1 MLRNFLLRLI
11 INAVALAATAAVLPG
26 IHIVD
31 NEIGTLIVVALIFG
45 IINAV
50 LKPVLLILSCPLVI
64 LTLGLFALV
73 INGLMLLITDALSGD
88 RFTVD
93 GFWWAVLGG
102 LVVGVIAGFLENA
115 LDVSDDDDDKKDQD
129 VIIISQ

>member
-1 MLRNFLLRLI
+1 
-11 INAVALAATAAVLPG
+11 
-26 IHIVD
+26 
-31 NEIGTLIVVALIFG
+31 
-45 IINAV
+45 
-50 LKPVLLILSCPLVI
+50 
-64 LTLGLFALV
+64 
-73 INGLMLLITDALSGD
+73 MLLITDALSGD